1 MDECGFDG
9 PIAVVTFPMPAGMVF
24 DWHVHEDHQLAWA
37 ASGVLTVRTEDAAW
51 VIPPTRALWI
61 PAGVRHETLSEG
73 AATMRSGYLK
83 PAACAI
89 SWSDCTPVVA
99 TPLLTELIC
108 FLEDASLADDVRQ
121 HAMATLIDV
130 LAPAETTSIDVRMP
144 LEDRARRVAES
155 LAKEPADNRT
165 LEEWGDEVGA
175 SGKTL
180 ARTFVS
186 ETGVTFGRFRSL
198 VRVRHAMDALAAGA
212 PVSNV
217 ASLVGYESASAFVS
231 AFKRETGLT
240 PSSFARRT

>member
-155 LAKEPADNRT
+155 LAKAPADNRT

-240 PSSFARRT
+240 PSSFARRP